1 MFAVWTLHEPP
12 LYKLFQIFSDLF
24 ISQHLKGGSSF
35 LSSIVHS
42 KCLKWANDTSRQ
54 TYQTAEAFLN
64 ERPTRLSYR
73 TPLFALRHV
82 AFIRS
87 TLNVCT
93 FLPLFAPFHNSEV
106 EIPPHSLKPN
116 QVLVFCW
123 ITDTSFSS
131 HCAAAGSACDLWAP
145 QAFSPSSL
153 LSFCP
158 SLSLSL
164 SLHCGRKN
172 IHTNTHWNVWA
183 SANTN
188 DVAWFTGPHVW
199 TLLLPLACFSVQVS
213 LPFDLSGFCSISQ
226 SWCACVRVCTC

>member
-158 SLSLSL
+158 FLSLSL
-164 SLHCGRKN
+164 SLFLYIVEGK
-172 IHTNTHWNVWA
+172 TFTQTHIEMFEQVQTQMMLHDLQALMCELSFSRSHVSPFRWVCPLTFLV
-183 SANTN
+183 SA
-188 DVAWFTGPHVW
+188 A
-199 TLLLPLACFSVQVS
+199 
-213 LPFDLSGFCSISQ
+213 
-226 SWCACVRVCTC
+226 